1 MPNGVNGNVSR
12 RIDFS
17 KIPSVIQIPNLIEVQ
32 RRSYERFLQMNLL
45 PSERQDSGLQAVF
58 NSVFPI
64 TDFRGVAQLDFVD
77 YSIGNW
83 ECKCGSLRGLHHLRR
98 TCKQCGYTVV
108 TDPFKAGDVLCQKCG
123 TFNKNEVDFC
133 HKCGDPVTL
142 QLKYDVTECQE
153 RGMTFAAPLKVT
165 IRLTLYDKE
174 SESGPRNILDIK
186 EQEVYFGEIPLMTEN
201 GTFIINGTERVIVS
215 QLHRSPGVFFES
227 NAAKSYFLGKL
238 IPYRGSWVEFE
249 YDTKN
254 ILYVRIDRKRKILGT
269 IFLRALGLKSNPE
282 ILKAFYQI
290 ESITLKDR
298 KLYWKLSD
306 GLRGARLSKSI
317 EHPRSHETIVASGK
331 KISPSVFKELQKAH
345 IIQVEIGPHDL
356 EGAYAAD
363 DVVDPSSG
371 EVLAEANNEIT
382 PSVLNSL
389 IDAGIQEISVFFL
402 ERDDIGVVIGHTL
415 KRDTIKSREE
425 ALIEMYRKLRPG
437 DPPTL
442 DTATALFTGMFF
454 DPRKYD
460 FSRVGRLK
468 FNIKL
473 GYYTK
478 LKVRLDDKAAQFEM
492 EDARNLPAANFYMV
506 VDQEKIYVRKREG
519 NVCTEVERGCEGTL
533 ATEHSEN
540 APVQLSLDKRTLD
553 PDDFY
558 ATIRYLLN
566 LRKNPGGNY
575 EVDDIDHLGNRRV
588 RAVGELLENQ
598 FRLGLVRMERAI
610 KEKMSVYQEMS
621 TAMPHDLINAKPVM
635 AAIREF
641 FGSSQLSQFMD
652 QTNPLS
658 EITHKRRLSALGP
671 GGLSRE
677 RAGFEVRDVHPTH
690 YGRICP
696 IETPEGPN
704 IGLISSLS
712 CYARINEYGF
722 IESPYRKVRGGRIT
736 DYITVTHGGDGPW
749 KVGEHVEQ
757 DEVKA
762 LNEELQQKKRKLV
775 EFEPYSFYL
784 SAWEEDRYVVA
795 QANVPI
801 DEKGYIANELINAR
815 QAGNFTLVRRENVHY
830 VDVSPKQL
838 VSVAASLIPFLENDD
853 ANRALMGSNM
863 QRQSVPLLRAQSP
876 LVGTG
881 MEEVTARDSGAV
893 VICKRDGI
901 VDSVDSE
908 RIIVRVEGNGQ
919 SGQLSREV
927 GADIYQ
933 LIKFRR
939 SNQNTCVNQKPVVRK
954 GQRAKAGQVLADGP
968 CTDHGELALGR
979 NVLVAFM
986 PWRGYNF
993 EDAILVSEKLVKED
1007 SYTSIH
1013 IEEFEIEARD
1023 TKLGPEEVTRDIPN
1037 VSESLLR
1044 DLDESGVI
1052 RIGAYV
1058 KPGDVL
1064 VGKVTPKGETQL
1076 TPEEKLL
1083 RAIFGEKAGDV
1094 RDASLNC
1101 PPGIEG
1107 IVVDVKIFSRKGA
1120 EKDARA
1126 KSIEEGE
1133 VGRLEKNLNDEIRIL
1148 NDERLNRL
1156 CTLLEGEKL
1165 QIDLHDEKT
1174 NKRLLT
1180 KGAELTREILSR
1192 LSGRNLKRMKIVK
1205 KDPTLLEGI
1214 DEIEEL
1220 TSRQIDI
1227 LRKITAE
1234 KEHKLKKGDEL
1245 PPGVIKLVKVYIAM
1259 KRKLSVGDKMAGR
1272 HGNKGV
1278 IARILPEEDMPY
1290 MPDGKP
1296 VEIVLNPLGVPSR
1309 MNVGQILETH
1319 LGWAARELGNKVR
1332 NLLATNSH
1340 AEVFRQELKGIFRGT
1355 PLTEQID
1362 EIADD
1367 DLADYARSLQDGV
1380 RFATPVFDGA
1390 TEKEIKA
1397 YLEKAGLSTSGKIN
1411 LRDGMTGEPFEQPVT
1426 VGYIYM
1432 LKLSHLVDDKIHAR
1446 SIGPYSLITQQPL
1459 GGKAQ
1464 FGGQR
1469 FGEMEVWALE
1479 AYGAAC
1485 ILQELLTAK
1494 SDDVYGRAKIY
1505 EAIVKGEAAIE
1516 PGVPESFNVLVREL
1530 QSLCL
1535 DVELIKKPKEQRP
1548 IPLGSE

>member
-1 MPNGVNGNVSR
+1 MPNGGNGAVR
-12 RIDFS
+12 QRINFS
-17 KIPSVIQIPNLIEVQ
+17 KIPTVIKIPNLIEVQ

-45 PSERQDSGLQAVF
+45 PSEREDVGLQAVF

-64 TDFRGVAQLDFVD
+64 TDFRGIAQLDFVD

-83 ECKCGSLRGLHHLRR
+83 ECKCGSLKGLHHLRS
-98 TCKQCGYTVV
+98 TCKNCGHTVI
-108 TDPFKAGDVLCQKCG
+108 TDPFKVGEVLCTKCG
-123 TFNKNEVDFC
+123 TFNKNVVTFC
-133 HKCGDPVTL
+133 NKCGDPVAL

-165 IRLTLYDKE
+165 IRLTLYDKDPDTGHK
-174 SESGPRNILDIK
+174 SIRDIK

-201 GTFIINGTERVIVS
+201 GTFIVNGTERVIVS
-215 QLHRSPGVFFES
+215 QLHRSPGVFFEANS
-227 NAAKSYFLGKL
+227 QKTYFLGKI

-254 ILYVRIDRKRKILGT
+254 LLYVRIDRKRKFLAT
-269 IFLRALGLKSNPE
+269 IFLRALGLKNDAEVIKAFYKVERISLKDKKLFWEVSEGLINNRISKSIDHPRTHEAVVTAGRKITAAAFKE
-282 ILKAFYQI
+282 ILKAK
-290 ESITLKDR
+290 IT
-298 KLYWKLSD
+298 
-306 GLRGARLSKSI
+306 
-317 EHPRSHETIVASGK
+317 
-331 KISPSVFKELQKAH
+331 
-345 IIQVEIGPHDL
+345 QVEVAPHDL
-356 EGAYAAD
+356 EGAFAASD
-363 DVVDPSSG
+363 IIDPSTG
-371 EVLAEANNEIT
+371 EVLIEANKEIT
-382 PSVLNSL
+382 
-389 IDAGIQEISVFFL
+389 AGDLSNKILDSPNEEFQVFFP
-402 ERDDIGVVIGHTL
+402 ERDDAGSVMAQTLARDTL
-415 KRDTIKSREE
+415 KTPHE
-425 ALIEMYRKLRPG
+425 ALIEMYRKMRPG

-442 DTATALFTGMFF
+442 ETATSLFNGMFF

-473 GYYTK
+473 GYYSK
-478 LKVRLDDKAAQFEM
+478 LKNRLDDKATEFEIL
-492 EDARNLPAANFYMV
+492 DSRNFPKANYYVV
-506 VDQEKIYVRKREG
+506 VDDEKMFVGKREG
-519 NVCTEVERGCEGTL
+519 NICSEVVRACEGTL
-533 ATEHSEN
+533 ATDHSEYS
-540 APVQLSLDKRTLD
+540 PVQLPLDKRTLE
-553 PDDFY
+553 PEDFY
-558 ATIRYLLN
+558 SAIRYLLT
-566 LRKNPGGNY
+566 LKKNPGGIY
-575 EVDDIDHLGNRRV
+575 AVDDIDHLGNRRV
-588 RAVGELLENQ
+588 RAVGELIENQ

-712 CYARINEYGF
+712 CYAQINEYGF
-722 IESPYRKVRGGRIT
+722 IESPYRKVRAGRIV
-736 DYITVTHGGDGPW
+736 DYVTVTHGGDGPW
-749 KVGEHVEQ
+749 KVGEHVEVIAV
-757 DEVKA
+757 EKT
-762 LNEELQQKKRKLV
+762 NEELREKKRKLV
-775 EFEPYSFYL
+775 EHEPFSFYQ
-784 SAWEEDRYVVA
+784 SAWEEDQYVIA
-795 QANVPI
+795 QANVGI
-801 DEKGYIANELINAR
+801 DDKGRIIHELVNAR
-815 QAGNFTLVRRENVHY
+815 QAGNFVLKRREEIDY
-830 VDVSPKQL
+830 IDVSPKQL

-893 VICKRDGI
+893 VICRRNGVVDG
-901 VDSVDSE
+901 VDSE
-908 RIIVRVEGNGQ
+908 RIIVRVEGDGH

-939 SNQNTCVNQKPVVRK
+939 SNQNTCINQKPAVHK
-954 GQRAKAGQVLADGP
+954 GERVIAGQVLADGP

-1013 IEEFEIEARD
+1013 IEEFEIESRD
-1023 TKLGPEEVTRDIPN
+1023 TKLGPEEITRDIPN
-1037 VSESLLR
+1037 LSESLLK

-1058 KPGDVL
+1058 KPGDIL

-1094 RDASLNC
+1094 RDASLTC

-1120 EKDARA
+1120 DKDERA
-1126 KSIEEGE
+1126 KNIEGSQ

-1148 NDERLNRL
+1148 QDERLKRL
-1156 CTLLEGEKL
+1156 CALLEGEEL
-1165 QIDLHDEKT
+1165 LADLHDEKT
-1174 NKRLLT
+1174 NKRLVSKGT
-1180 KGAELTREILSR
+1180 KLTRDVLSR
-1192 LSGRNLKRMKIVK
+1192 VTTRNLKRMRIAK
-1205 KDPTLLEGI
+1205 KDPTLLEKI
-1214 DEIEEL
+1214 DEIEEM

-1227 LRKITAE
+1227 LRKITDE
-1234 KEHKLKKGDEL
+1234 KIQKLKKGDEL
-1245 PPGVIKLVKVYIAM
+1245 PPGVIKLVKCYIAM

-1290 MPDGKP
+1290 MPDGTP
-1296 VEIVLNPLGVPSR
+1296 VEVVLNPLGVPSR

-1319 LGWAARELGNKVR
+1319 LGWAAKELGTKIRHLLSNESRAELLRKEIKSLFR
-1332 NLLATNSH
+1332 NNPLATT
-1340 AEVFRQELKGIFRGT
+1340 VDT
-1355 PLTEQID
+1355 WDDEQVID
-1362 EIADD
+1362 YGRA
-1367 DLADYARSLQDGV
+1367 LQDGV
-1380 RFATPVFDGA
+1380 AFATPVFDGA
-1390 TEKEIKA
+1390 TEKEIKEF
-1397 YLEKAGLSTSGKIN
+1397 LEKAGLPLSGKIN
-1411 LRDGMTGEPFEQPVT
+1411 LYDGMTGEKFEQPVT

-1479 AYGAAC
+1479 AYGAAY

-1535 DVELIKKPKEQRP
+1535 DVELIKKPKEQLAP
-1548 IPLGSE
+1548 VGAE